1 MKKPLYLLT
10 VLAGLLAAMASNS
23 ISGCGA
29 TENGSDS
36 DADSDGDSDADSDT
50 DSDADGTTIYD
61 VQQGEVAEDETVTI
75 NGVVVTT
82 PVHMEEGGVFV
93 EEPEGGP
100 YSGIYLYMYS
110 DVLAEVDLVP
120 GAEVN
125 ITGVY
130 TEFFGY
136 SEITI
141 QSINDITVLGM
152 TDIPAAEEVDP
163 ADVATGGDLA
173 EAYEAVLV
181 RIASPEV
188 TDDTLGYGEW
198 EISDSLIVDDFFF
211 ETSGGPS
218 TGGIDPAA
226 GDTFDGITG
235 VLYLSFDEV
244 KLEPR
249 SAEDFE
255 NWSGGDADTDTDTD
269 TDADADIYDLQQDVV
284 AVGTLVELTGV
295 IVTSP
300 VSWNG
305 EDFFVQEAAGGQYS
319 GILIHNFDGGT
330 DPADVEVGDVV
341 TVSGFYT
348 EFEGCSEVTVSDSS
362 YVTVTGSTAVP
373 AAALVAATDVATGG
387 SLAENWEGVL
397 VRVEDV
403 DVTTAA
409 DAYGQFE
416 VEGALLVD
424 DIFFS
429 GGGPDPTVGT
439 NYASITG
446 PLHYSFYDFKLEP
459 RTLADLVD

>member
-1 MKKPLYLLT
+1 MKKPLYLIT

-36 DADSDGDSDADSDT
+36 DADSDGDSDTDT

-152 TDIPAAEEVDP
+152 TDVPAAEEVDP

-181 RIASPEV
+181 KIASPEV

-218 TGGIDPAA
+218 TDGVDPAA
-226 GDTFDGITG
+226 GDTFDSITG

-269 TDADADIYDLQQDVV
+269 TDADADIYDLQQGVV
-284 AVGTLVELTGV
+284 AEDTLVELTGV

-300 VSWNG
+300 LSYDG

-319 GILIHNFDGGT
+319 GILIHNYDGGT

-348 EFEGCSEVTVSDSS
+348 EFYGCSEVTVSDSS
-362 YVTVTGSTAVP
+362 YITVTGTDAVP
-373 AAALVAATDVATGG
+373 APALVAAADISNTG
-387 SLAENWEGVL
+387 SLAENYEGVL
-397 VRVEDV
+397 VRVEN
-403 DVTTAA
+403 VTVNDLTDIAF
-409 DAYGQFE
+409 GEFGL
-416 VEGALLVD
+416 VGGLIVD
-424 DIFFS
+424 DMFFD
-429 GGGPDPTVGT
+429 GGGPVPTMSQT
-439 NYASITG
+439 YSSITG
-446 PLHYSFYDFKLEP
+446 PLHYNYDFKLEP